1 MKSKNILFAALIF
14 FCAISCTNRI
24 IFNNI
29 DNFCGQDSIRIFYT
43 RKKNTIKYRDFSF
56 VFRSGIKDTI
66 QVTYEDQ
73 IVRKFVDNEL
83 QYDHNLQF
91 FTFKINKDSLVRVSI
106 GTENYCFKI
115 NNTFYYYD
123 FIKRKGILE
132 VYADELRNRN
142 FE

>member
-1 MKSKNILFAALIF
+1 MKSKNILFATLIF

-24 IFNNI
+24 AFNNI

-43 RKKNTIKYRDFSF
+43 RKKNAIKYRDFSF

-83 QYDHNLQF
+83 QDDHNLQF

-106 GTENYCFKI
+106 GNENYCFKI

-132 VYADELRNRN
+132 VYADGLRNRN